1 MREWVLE
8 NGAALRSEAIILKT
22 GLASSTSPLPRTIE
36 GLMESF
42 ATAGLGLEL
51 KGRVQDLSPLSHR
64 LNFDVSVFA
73 PCAIAWHTDRGSV
86 ALRVTYDEAKSMRVA
101 AHVLKIAW
109 WIGDEHHDGWWHCYP
124 KFPRDWIKG
133 IGRH

>member
-8 NGAALRSEAIILKT
+8 NCAVLRSEVPT
-22 GLASSTSPLPRTIE
+22 TELASSASPLPRKIQE
-36 GLMESF
+36 LMESF

-51 KGRVQDLSPLSHR
+51 KGRIKDLSSLPHH
-64 LNFDVSVFA
+64 LNLDAAVFA
-73 PCAIAWHTDRGSV
+73 PCAAAWYTQRGV
-86 ALRVTYDEAKSMRVA
+86 ATLSVTYDEAKSMRVK

-133 IGRH
+133 FGRP

>member
-1 MREWVLE
+1 MDF
-8 NGAALRSEAIILKT
+8 
-22 GLASSTSPLPRTIE
+22 TSPLPRTIE
-36 GLMESF
+36 RLMESF

-51 KGRVQDLSPLSHR
+51 KGRIKDPFSLPQCSSLETA
-64 LNFDVSVFA
+64 VFA
-73 PCAIAWHTDRGSV
+73 PCAATWYTQRGVV
-86 ALRVTYDEAKSMRVA
+86 ALRVTYDEAKSMRVR

-133 IGRH
+133 IGRL